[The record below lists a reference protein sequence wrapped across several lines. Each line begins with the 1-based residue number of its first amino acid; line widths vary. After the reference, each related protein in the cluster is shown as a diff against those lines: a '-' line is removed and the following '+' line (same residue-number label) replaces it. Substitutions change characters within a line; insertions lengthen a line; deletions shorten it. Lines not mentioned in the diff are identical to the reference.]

1 MLLAAVKRGSSAEAA
16 TPAPEAETDR
26 AGDSDPATTA
36 TSANV
41 KNPSE

>member
-1 MLLAAVKRGSSAEAA
+1 MLLAAVKRGTPS
-16 TPAPEAETDR
+16 TPAPEVETDE

-41 KNPSE
+41 KNPGE

>member
-1 MLLAAVKRGSSAEAA
+1 MLLAAVKRGSTNGTAA
-16 TPAPEAETDR
+16 PAPEAETDG

-41 KNPSE
+41 ENPSE